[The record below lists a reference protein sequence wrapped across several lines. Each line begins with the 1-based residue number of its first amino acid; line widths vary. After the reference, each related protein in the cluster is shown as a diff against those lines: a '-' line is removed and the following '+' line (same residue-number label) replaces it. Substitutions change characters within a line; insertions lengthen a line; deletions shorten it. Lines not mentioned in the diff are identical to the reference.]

1 MKKNKTLLFT
11 IPVMLILGIFLIYQ
25 YVYLGIQEELSTI
38 KEIQEMKTK
47 TLQKYMTLISQKPE
61 LEKQLASL
69 KEERKAEDSK
79 LIEGQTI
86 SLAAASL
93 QDIVKDTITRNGATI
108 TSERVGK
115 TEDLGKFKEVSVS
128 VDANIPDTRI
138 LRDILYSLETRTP
151 YLVIKDL
158 DVRVRNFRDPRDL
171 MVKFDVAA
179 LTASK

>member
-1 MKKNKTLLFT
+1 MKKNKTLIFT
-11 IPVMLILGIFLIYQ
+11 IPAMIILGVFLLYQ
-25 YVYLGIQEELSTI
+25 YVYLGIQEELSTV
-38 KEIQEMKTK
+38 KEIQEIKTK
-47 TLQKYMTLISQKPE
+47 TLQKYMTLIAQKPE

-69 KEERKAEDSK
+69 KEERKVEDSK

-93 QDIVKDTITRNGATI
+93 QDIVKDTVTRSGATI

-115 TEDLGKFKEVSVS
+115 TQDLGKFKEISVS
-128 VDANIPDTRI
+128 VDANVPDTRA
-138 LRDILYSLETRTP
+138 LRDILYSIETRTP

-158 DVRVRNFRDPRDL
+158 DIRVRNFRDPRDQ
-171 MVKFDVAA
+171 MVKLDVTA

>member
-1 MKKNKTLLFT
+1 MKKNKTLVFT
-11 IPVMLILGIFLIYQ
+11 IPAMIILGVFLLYQ
-25 YVYLGIQEELSTI
+25 YVYLGIQGELSTV
-38 KEIQEMKTK
+38 KEIQEIKTK
-47 TLQKYMTLISQKPE
+47 TLQKYMTLIAQKPE

-69 KEERKAEDSK
+69 KEERKGENSK

-93 QDIVKDTITRNGATI
+93 QDIVKDTVTRSGATI

-115 TEDLGKFKEVSVS
+115 TEDLGKFKVISVS
-128 VDANIPDTRI
+128 VDANVPDTRI
-138 LRDILYSLETRTP
+138 LRDILYSIETRTP

-158 DVRVRNFRDPRDL
+158 DIRVRNFRDPRDQ
-171 MVKFDVAA
+171 MVKLDVTA